1 MIIGNVKLE
10 AVPVFELLDA
20 DETDEVVGLDAL
32 LRIVVLHRLHPVVL
46 FLHVD
51 LVTQA
56 AWERLQTGK
65 TPAAIQ
71 SNTIFLN
78 TKELENS
85 KVTCSWWTQQREE
98 QGRPVVTSASLVA
111 REPDQACQ
119 PRGPS
124 SD

>member
-1 MIIGNVKLE
+1 MVIGNVKLE

-20 DETDEVVGLDAL
+20 YETDEVVGLDAL
-32 LRIVVLHRLHPVVL
+32 LRIVVLHLLHPVVL
-46 FLHVD
+46 FLYVD
-51 LVTQA
+51 LVTQT

>member
-1 MIIGNVKLE
+1 MVIGNVKLE

-32 LRIVVLHRLHPVVL
+32 LWIVVLHRLHPVVL
-46 FLHVD
+46 LLHVD

-65 TPAAIQ
+65 TPAVIQ
-71 SNTIFLN
+71 SNTIFSN
-78 TKELENS
+78 SKKLENS

-98 QGRPVVTSASLVA
+98 QGRPVVTSASPVA
-111 REPDQACQ
+111 REPDQASQ